1 MIAFSVSRTT
11 LNASTRKLIH
21 AGIIIRQMSRL
32 TGLSKTLKTC
42 WYNGMAKKE
51 TENRPPVSDETVARA
66 VSFKIN
72 AKM

>member
-1 MIAFSVSRTT
+1 MLLSDAFMIAFSVFRTA

-42 WYNGMAKKE
+42 WYNGMAK
-51 TENRPPVSDETVARA
+51 RRQRTVRDH
-66 VSFKIN
+66 
-72 AKM
+72 